1 MMMSPESLRRWLHSG
16 LGPMIG
22 AAGVAYFLFHAV
34 QGDRGLLAWWQ
45 LRQEITKADA
55 VHQSVAAR
63 KADLQNRVS
72 LMQPE
77 AMDPDILEE
86 RARVML
92 NMGYPGEQ
100 VILLPPELTG
110 EKDTP

>member
-1 MMMSPESLRRWLHSG
+1 MNYDLIRRWMQTA
-16 LGPMIG
+16 LGPLLG

-34 QGDRGLLAWWQ
+34 QGDRGLFAWWQ
-45 LRQEITKADA
+45 LRQEITKAEA
-55 VHQSVAAR
+55 LHQTVAAR
-63 KADLQNRVS
+63 RKDLENRVS

-92 NMGYPGEQ
+92 NMGYPGEK
-100 VILLPPELTG
+100 VILLPPDAG
-110 EKDTP
+110 AEKDTP